1 MSLAGDSPPAPR
13 MGRRTALGTLLR
25 GTCALAAACAG
36 CGGAEPPPLPP
47 THEGDACG
55 VTPGS
60 AGEGWVEVPLAG
72 HPALREPGGVSAV
85 RLPGAL
91 LDVWVLHTAPDC
103 YTAVWSICTHGAC
116 SVAYVPQEK
125 LLECPCHGSR
135 FGEDGQVLQGPATR
149 PLAVFRAARVGDSVW
164 IHRPR

>member
-1 MSLAGDSPPAPR
+1 VSPAGAPR

-36 CGGAEPPPLPP
+36 CGGAESPPAPPPGEKPP
-47 THEGDACG
+47 CG

-60 AGEGWVEVPLAG
+60 AEEGWVEVPLSG
-72 HPALREPGGVSAV
+72 HPTLLEPGGFSAV
-85 RLPGAL
+85 RLPEAL
-91 LDVWVLHTAPDC
+91 LDVWVIHTAPGC

-116 SVAYVPQEK
+116 GVTYLPHER

-135 FGEDGQVLQGPATR
+135 FDEEGQVLQGPATR
-149 PLAVFRAARVGDSVW
+149 PLTVFRAAREGDSVW